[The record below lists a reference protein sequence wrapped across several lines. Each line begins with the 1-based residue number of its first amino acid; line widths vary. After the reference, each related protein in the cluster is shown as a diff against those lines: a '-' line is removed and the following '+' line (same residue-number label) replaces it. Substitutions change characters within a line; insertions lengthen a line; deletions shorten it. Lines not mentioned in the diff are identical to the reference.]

1 MGFESPQPEIISW
14 SMGVSITT
22 FLTLISCISLGL
34 MISSIVKNA
43 SQANSALPLILLP
56 QIIFSG
62 VLFEMTGIASKFSW
76 VMLSRWSVAAY
87 GALVN
92 VNKMVPEATK
102 LPDGSRVSL
111 PFSGS
116 DIYNLNWGNLG
127 LSWGVLCLHSLIYL
141 GLTIWFKKQKDI
153 I

>member
-1 MGFESPQPEIISW
+1 M
-14 SMGVSITT
+14 
-22 FLTLISCISLGL
+22 GL
-34 MISSIVKNA
+34 MISSIVKNG

-62 VLFEMTGIASKFSW
+62 VLFEMQGIASKFSW

-102 LPDGSRVSL
+102 LPDGSTVPL
-111 PFSGS
+111 PFAGS
-116 DIYNLNWGNLG
+116 DIYNLNWENLG